1 MSLLSR
7 ICFSPRNVFK
17 FHSRLISI
25 FLCSFIAILF
35 CILVGTIA
43 IRPVILYMTSNLEV
57 FGEVFGILVPLIGSS
72 IKQIVNNADSVVN
85 LNADKIN
92 EIVDIFQEMIFKGL
106 NSIRNQHIWFFMMI
120 IEKLS
125 KSMNRC
131 M

>member
-1 MSLLSR
+1 
-7 ICFSPRNVFK
+7 
-17 FHSRLISI
+17 
-25 FLCSFIAILF
+25 
-35 CILVGTIA
+35 
-43 IRPVILYMTSNLEV
+43 MTSNLEV

-85 LNADKIN
+85 LDADKIN